1 MLQDVR
7 LLRIHNFLRR
17 SFDHAIGSAMLLHPL
32 CSTLHSGTWSAGS
45 DGESIIIHFSLTSSR
60 SFAIIQSNQK
70 SPLFPR
76 FFWISHERCISSVW
90 FSTVQTVVLRLKVF
104 WCELSTTRIGIS
116 SESSANDLKQQV
128 LVTSELWKASS
139 YGTETT
145 FLQMVL
151 GQLGQVACRNH
162 DKFHVRQQWRCSWNQ
177 RGRTSWRWWSHVQKV
192 IRSQV
197 NVCFETVNWEC
208 PPGASYFSSCYP
220 LLLEKNN
227 KR

>member
-139 YGTETT
+139 YGTKTT
-145 FLQMVL
+145 FPSDGTGPTKPSRLRKPW
-151 GQLGQVACRNH
+151 QVPCQAA
-162 DKFHVRQQWRCSWNQ
+162 V
-177 RGRTSWRWWSHVQKV
+177 
-192 IRSQV
+192 
-197 NVCFETVNWEC
+197 TV
-208 PPGASYFSSCYP
+208 
-220 LLLEKNN
+220 LLEP
-227 KR
+227 KRKDFLEMMVTCPESDLVSGECLFRNCELGVPAWSQLFFQLLSFVVRENQ